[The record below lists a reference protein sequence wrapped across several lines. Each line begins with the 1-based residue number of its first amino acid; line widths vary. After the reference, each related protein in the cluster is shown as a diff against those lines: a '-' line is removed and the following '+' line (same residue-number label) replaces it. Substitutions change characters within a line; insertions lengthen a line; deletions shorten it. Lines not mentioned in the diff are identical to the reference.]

1 MLLLLLQFSWP
12 LLTPDPAPWMR
23 IHSHNILDSFVQRDT
38 HGQPGNTHTH
48 TPTLTQSQAKSLHI
62 SSHSLHSAAKR
73 LKCHKCSCSRR
84 GQWKLSKLLLLP
96 SLLPAPYHS
105 HSLHISLTL
114 LTLSFLTSSPPLL
127 SSSLFF
133 FCSLSFSSPA
143 LWSVFF
149 PCPASAQCTS
159 IIQRQSPGSFWLI
172 QSEQGSALMGSC
184 CTCYR
189 LQHTLETA
197 GVGVEVGGG
206 RNRQREQKRQPR
218 RREDEK
224 ER

>member
-1 MLLLLLQFSWP
+1 MLLLLLQFNWT
-12 LLTPDPAPWMR
+12 LLTTHPAPWMH
-23 IHSHNILDSFVQRDT
+23 ICSNNILDSFVQRYT
-38 HGQPGNTHTH
+38 HGQPAQTH
-48 TPTLTQSQAKSLHI
+48 TLTQSQAKSLHI

-96 SLLPAPYHS
+96 SLLPAPYHC
-105 HSLHISLTL
+105 HSLHISFTL
-114 LTLSFLTSSPPLL
+114 LTLSSLTSSPLFCLPL
-127 SSSLFF
+127 SFSFR
-133 FCSLSFSSPA
+133 SLSFSSPA

-172 QSEQGSALMGSC
+172 QSERGSALMGSC

-197 GVGVEVGGG
+197 GEEGRGGG
-206 RNRQREQKRQPR
+206 
-218 RREDEK
+218 
-224 ER
+224 